1 MKRAAREWVRKAE
14 HDFRGAKRMAAGNQ
28 PLYDLATFCCQQCSE
43 KYLKALIEE
52 MGGVIPKTHSL
63 EKLLQVV
70 APHFP
75 SLQRQKRGFRFL
87 TKFAVETRYP
97 GENATKRQTAAA
109 LIWVKRI
116 RQECRALLGLPPTR
130 RK

>member
-1 MKRAAREWVRKAE
+1 
-14 HDFRGAKRMAAGNQ
+14 MAAGSE
-28 PLYDLATFCCQQCSE
+28 PLYDLATFCCQQSSE

-70 APHFP
+70 TVQHP
-75 SLQRQKRGFRFL
+75 SLQKQKRGLRFL

-109 LIWVKRI
+109 LLWVKRI